1 MAVAKSS
8 RKPNTML
15 AYHGD
20 AKLRAKL
27 VREMKRHA
35 KLDMLAQ
42 GAMGDNDKGC
52 TAACAIHSLTG
63 EWAYDHSQLAELLN
77 VPEVLTRLFD
87 RIFEGLSADEAREF
101 SQAWPKAIRA
111 GADLSLVWPKLA
123 VWLLV
128 DPTHGVIR
136 FAGSEH
142 GVREA
147 VERVAALWQ
156 RVIEGESV
164 ESLRAE
170 FEAAYAAAY
179 AACAAARAACAAADA
194 ACAAA
199 CAADWAAD
207 AAACVACAAC
217 AAACAA
223 CAAQWLA
230 IRDKTLALL
239 EEAA

>member
-1 MAVAKSS
+1 
-8 RKPNTML
+8 ML

-42 GAMGDNDKGC
+42 GETGDHDKGC

-63 EWAYDHSQLAELLN
+63 KWAYDHSQLAELLN

-164 ESLRAE
+164 ESLRAVCE
-170 FEAAYAAAY
+170 AARAAARAAADAAAWAAYAAAY
-179 AACAAARAACAAADA
+179 AAYAAADA
-194 ACAAA
+194 A
-199 CAADWAAD
+199 D
-207 AAACVACAAC
+207 AAAWAAG
-217 AAACAA
+217 AAGA
-223 CAAQWLA
+223 AAQWRA
-230 IRDKTLALL
+230 IRDKTLSLL
-239 EEAA
+239 SEAQ

>member
-1 MAVAKSS
+1 
-8 RKPNTML
+8 ML

-42 GAMGDNDKGC
+42 GETGDHDKGC

-63 EWAYDHSQLAELLN
+63 KWAYDHSQLAELLN

-87 RIFEGLSADEAREF
+87 AIFEGLPTAEAKDF
-101 SQAWPKAIRA
+101 SQEWPGAIRA

-170 FEAAYAAAY
+170 FEAARAAAYAAYAAAY
-179 AACAAARAACAAADA
+179 AAADAAYAAYAAADA
-194 ACAAA
+194 A
-199 CAADWAAD
+199 AD
-207 AAACVACAAC
+207 AAAQ
-217 AAACAA
+217 AAANAA
-223 CAAQWLA
+223 AHAAAGAAQWRA
-230 IRDKTLALL
+230 IRDKTLSLL
-239 EEAA
+239 SEAE